1 MKSVI
6 LAIVLSGAVSSGAAA
21 PSNALLNGSFESS
34 AMDAPTRVDIA
45 LLTDWETEGGY
56 MMLERGVNGDSN
68 VAAHT
73 GEQFVSMGHSG
84 AMGDRLWQSFTT
96 GAGGVYEVS
105 FATRSI
111 QGSVTQALFVS
122 ITDDATDGE
131 LASAVVMEM
140 PFEDGWTEH
149 AFSFTAVS
157 NSTTIRFLHATGS
170 HQANVALDSVVV
182 LIPAP
187 PVLALLGLG
196 LVCTRRR

>member
-84 AMGDRLWQSFTT
+84 A
-96 GAGGVYEVS
+96 
-105 FATRSI
+105 
-111 QGSVTQALFVS
+111 
-122 ITDDATDGE
+122 
-131 LASAVVMEM
+131 
-140 PFEDGWTEH
+140 
-149 AFSFTAVS
+149 
-157 NSTTIRFLHATGS
+157 
-170 HQANVALDSVVV
+170 
-182 LIPAP
+182 
-187 PVLALLGLG
+187 
-196 LVCTRRR
+196 